1 MCLAI
6 HARCHCRNNSSSSKG
21 KGEGIDR
28 KGRKGRG
35 RKLTCRGTCRGCPI
49 PPPPS
54 SLLAS
59 SPALPNTPHVC
70 CQGEREARPAPRG
83 YMRCDQDDI
92 CHTAIYATQLSRT
105 HVYAT
110 QLSMPHSYLPHMYI
124 AHSYIAHMYFG
135 MPIHLHLNLSIGT
148 SAVKASKS
156 QDTEHGMPAPLFH
169 HAQMLMKQLV

>member
-70 CQGEREARPAPRG
+70 CQGEREARPTPRG
-83 YMRCDQDDI
+83 YMLCDQDDI
-92 CHTAIYATQLSRT
+92 CHTAIYATQLSPTHVYRT
-105 HVYAT
+105 HVYRTHVLRYAYPLAP
-110 QLSMPHSYLPHMYI
+110 Q
-124 AHSYIAHMYFG
+124 
-135 MPIHLHLNLSIGT
+135 PIHWDLSGQGEQEPRHR
-148 SAVKASKS
+148 ARHASSFVSSCKCS
-156 QDTEHGMPAPLFH
+156 
-169 HAQMLMKQLV
+169 